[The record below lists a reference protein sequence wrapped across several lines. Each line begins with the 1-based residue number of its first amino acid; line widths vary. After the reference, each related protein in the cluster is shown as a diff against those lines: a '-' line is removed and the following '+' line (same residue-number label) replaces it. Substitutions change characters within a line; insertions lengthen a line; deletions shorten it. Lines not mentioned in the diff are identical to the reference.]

1 MTNLSEVFQAATK
14 NSRLRE
20 LANLEALEREQREH
34 DKKSFKSEGDS
45 FTNTNMKEIT
55 KLIEGMNDT
64 TLGYLL
70 IIQSYLRYDGTLGTT
85 KTPFTKVKD
94 FEGIL
99 NLKTRKIK
107 DVISK
112 LTEKG
117 VLYLNEDKVYCMNPI
132 YHFRGKVPRSQV
144 KNNIKL
150 IINSIRALRDAQVK
164 AKDLSAVYF
173 LLPYVTYGHNILA
186 SNPNERQLEKIDTL
200 NLKQISTIIGV
211 ADTNKVLQKIRRVT
225 FEHERYGTLYAF
237 AQVRKG
243 DKEYHF
249 KANPLLMRRVSE
261 REYNLQV
268 PEVLIADFIV
278 KSKK

>member
-1 MTNLSEVFQAATK
+1 M
-14 NSRLRE
+14 
-20 LANLEALEREQREH
+20 
-34 DKKSFKSEGDS
+34 
-45 FTNTNMKEIT
+45 
-55 KLIEGMNDT
+55 
-64 TLGYLL
+64 
-70 IIQSYLRYDGTLGTT
+70 
-85 KTPFTKVKD
+85 
-94 FEGIL
+94 
-99 NLKTRKIK
+99 
-107 DVISK
+107 
-112 LTEKG
+112 
-117 VLYLNEDKVYCMNPI
+117 
-132 YHFRGKVPRSQV
+132 
-144 KNNIKL
+144 
-150 IINSIRALRDAQVK
+150 
-164 AKDLSAVYF
+164 
-173 LLPYVTYGHNILA
+173 PYVTYGNNILA

>member
-20 LANLEALEREQREH
+20 LANLEALRENSVNMI
-34 DKKSFKSEGDS
+34 KSFKSEGDS

-99 NLKTRKIK
+99 NLKTRKTK

-173 LLPYVTYGHNILA
+173 YC
-186 SNPNERQLEKIDTL
+186 
-200 NLKQISTIIGV
+200 
-211 ADTNKVLQKIRRVT
+211 
-225 FEHERYGTLYAF
+225 
-237 AQVRKG
+237 
-243 DKEYHF
+243 
-249 KANPLLMRRVSE
+249 LM
-261 REYNLQV
+261 
-268 PEVLIADFIV
+268 
-278 KSKK
+278 